1 VICNQH
7 ITSYSKGRKTLGLRS
22 FVANFSQAF
31 KRPLVRRYMPMI
43 VSIEELEDRWKESNK
58 LMALL
63 PLLEYSYPEVLQ
75 DIKGSDFITE
85 DVLVSMV
92 EYSLRFPSR
101 HWALSAVKWME
112 SGFTINRAI
121 CENLIAISK
130 DKSDSQKLR
139 HKSIAQANKW
149 QREKGI

>member
-1 VICNQH
+1 
-7 ITSYSKGRKTLGLRS
+7 
-22 FVANFSQAF
+22 
-31 KRPLVRRYMPMI
+31 MI
-43 VSIEELEDRWKESNK
+43 VSIEELNDRWKESNN
-58 LMALL
+58 LMSLL

-75 DIKGSDFITE
+75 EIKGSGSITE
-85 DVLVSMV
+85 NDLVGMV

-112 SGFTINRAI
+112 NGFTINKVI

-139 HKSIAQANKW
+139 HKSIAQVNKW
-149 QREKGI
+149 KRENGI

>member
-1 VICNQH
+1 
-7 ITSYSKGRKTLGLRS
+7 
-22 FVANFSQAF
+22 
-31 KRPLVRRYMPMI
+31 MPMI
-43 VSIEELEDRWKESNK
+43 ISIEELDDRWKESNN

-75 DIKGSDFITE
+75 EIKESSSITE
-85 DVLVSMV
+85 DDLASMV

-112 SGFTINRAI
+112 HGFTINSAI

-139 HKSIAQANKW
+139 HKSVAQVNKW
-149 QREKGI
+149 QRANGI